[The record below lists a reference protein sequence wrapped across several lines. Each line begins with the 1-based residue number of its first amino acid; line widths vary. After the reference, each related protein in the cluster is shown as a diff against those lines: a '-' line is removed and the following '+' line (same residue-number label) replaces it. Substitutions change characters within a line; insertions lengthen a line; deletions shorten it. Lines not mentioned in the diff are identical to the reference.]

1 MPFLATVIAEFFF
14 IFPVIPSHQISLFSL
29 KNKNEFCHFF
39 MHLFNTFNN
48 VMGPTQL
55 KSDMLEGV
63 VSIME
68 LISGQ
73 AMIQNRTPGN
83 ILNLPTYLKEL
94 KV

>member
-1 MPFLATVIAEFFF
+1 
-14 IFPVIPSHQISLFSL
+14 
-29 KNKNEFCHFF
+29 
-39 MHLFNTFNN
+39 
-48 VMGPTQL
+48 MGPTQL